1 MSDTTG
7 KSTMASAIF
16 AGVALIISFVSY
28 KDSTEAA
35 ANANRIA
42 AEAAS
47 EVERFNQKSILQ
59 KLVLSVNSRDV
70 EYDDKILAVSGHLL
84 SATDDYE
91 VDKYLE
97 LGQIVIFDRIEDIDQ
112 EVDELLTHKNKLQD
126 IYELAVSL
134 DQRTTKF
141 ESISIKVNA
150 AQENLKMAE
159 SEQSRLEA
167 SLKEVELS
175 YSSKRT
181 ELGKVSKYE
190 SETPEAK
197 TEKNKQLELLQFKL
211 ESDNKLI
218 SNIRSELDRAR
229 IKTGESRELSATLV
243 SGQQEILAQLQKNKN
258 DFQAS
263 LEGRRYV
270 LSSIKNSADHGI
282 EIAQKNTNKKMQSTP
297 KGAG

>member
-126 IYELAVSL
+126 INQEFLNGLIIRTLPNAESKKSRDYMKETPSFFSIDAMEYIVSL
-134 DQRTTKF
+134 GVEHLLVDTPSVDRLLDDGHLSAHNIFWETKGKEF
-141 ESISIKVNA
+141 NPNTKNKTITEMIFASENIKDGGYLLNLQIPAFVSDAAPSRPILYKVND
-150 AQENLKMAE
+150 L
-159 SEQSRLEA
+159 
-167 SLKEVELS
+167 
-175 YSSKRT
+175 
-181 ELGKVSKYE
+181 
-190 SETPEAK
+190 
-197 TEKNKQLELLQFKL
+197 
-211 ESDNKLI
+211 
-218 SNIRSELDRAR
+218 
-229 IKTGESRELSATLV
+229 
-243 SGQQEILAQLQKNKN
+243 
-258 DFQAS
+258 
-263 LEGRRYV
+263 
-270 LSSIKNSADHGI
+270 
-282 EIAQKNTNKKMQSTP
+282 
-297 KGAG
+297 